1 MLNIKQID
9 WAAKK
14 TTISNLIKSQ
24 NICRILNWKT
34 SQKLFTQFKSKS
46 GFSNVYLWY
55 FHQICRVQIMQQMVS
70 IYIIY
75 SIERESIENFF
86 ISLTVV
92 IHDFKLIGIDFYQI
106 TLKLKMRE
114 NRWIHFKKKLRRKT
128 IGKLWF
134 GMHMRCLIWWF
145 LLPLNH

>member
-1 MLNIKQID
+1 
-9 WAAKK
+9 
-14 TTISNLIKSQ
+14 
-24 NICRILNWKT
+24 
-34 SQKLFTQFKSKS
+34 
-46 GFSNVYLWY
+46 
-55 FHQICRVQIMQQMVS
+55 MQQMVS

-114 NRWIHFKKKLRRKT
+114 NR
-128 IGKLWF
+128 
-134 GMHMRCLIWWF
+134 
-145 LLPLNH
+145 